1 MARSEARTAK
11 GDRAGSQAALE
22 EATKLD
28 PKLVSAHLLLAT
40 SYEEDKAYDKAIERY
55 RTVVALNPK
64 NVLALNN
71 LAYALAV
78 RSSLPAEGLAHA
90 ERAMALT
97 GGKSPEVADTLAWIQ
112 HLLGRDAEAAQIL
125 ERVVKA
131 VPDRAEIRLHAAVVF
146 AAVGRLQEAA
156 AELAEAVRHRPLA

>member
-1 MARSEARTAK
+1 M
-11 GDRAGSQAALE
+11 
-22 EATKLD
+22 
-28 PKLVSAHLLLAT
+28 
-40 SYEEDKAYDKAIERY
+40 
-55 RTVVALNPK
+55 
-64 NVLALNN
+64 LALNN

-78 RSSLPAEGLAHA
+78 RKSQPAEGLVHA

-156 AELAEAVRHRPLA
+156 AELAEAVRLDPALEANADVKALRTRLKQGGL